1 MDKMEAMNRTQLLR
15 NGEAG
20 MTLIEVMIVIVIL
33 GLLTAIAFPMYQD
46 QMIKARRSD
55 GHTLLMDMAARMERY
70 YFDNTSY
77 TTNLT
82 ALGYSDATNVSS
94 VEGYYT
100 AAATGC
106 PIASCY
112 SITASPAN
120 AQLSD
125 TYCDELTLNSQGQKS
140 ISGSGDVNRCW

>member
-20 MTLIEVMIVIVIL
+20 MTLIEVMVVIVIL
-33 GLLTAIAFPMYQD
+33 GLLAAIAFPMYQD
-46 QMIKARRSD
+46 QMNKARRSD
-55 GHTLLMDMAARMERY
+55 GHSLLMDMAARMERY

-82 ALGYSDATNVSS
+82 ELGYSSATNVPS
-94 VEGYYT
+94 VKGYYT
-100 AAATGC
+100 AAVTGC

-120 AQLSD
+120 AQLKD
-125 TYCDELTLNSQGQKS
+125 TYCDKLTLNSQGTKS